1 MVDPVPQPMQAVI
14 DAANAAR
21 LRAEA
26 RNWPMPV
33 HTRSAI
39 ADERRCIQ
47 TALAG
52 VVGGAEA
59 ERLMALADELA
70 AGGSAPEGRAQRLEP
85 RARDDGRA
93 GRPGQAQDPD
103 LGRDLTT
110 GRLTMNPGTMA
121 PETIDLGQITA
132 DTQLLGDATS
142 RRFLSGL
149 WELEGC
155 ALPVMPTVALE
166 LPGNVRGAEN
176 RRWQRTIRRDLA
188 RTNVRYEP
196 GTYNAILRATR
207 EAAEAWTK
215 EELERPDGVVAVQ
228 GSVETDAAAA
238 ALARALPAICFRSTN
253 ERERTQRPRDR
264 GRGRRAWLHPARE
277 REPAEHRARAAERL
291 AAGPG
296 QDPGGP

>member
-1 MVDPVPQPMQAVI
+1 
-14 DAANAAR
+14 
-21 LRAEA
+21 
-26 RNWPMPV
+26 
-33 HTRSAI
+33 
-39 ADERRCIQ
+39 
-47 TALAG
+47 
-52 VVGGAEA
+52 
-59 ERLMALADELA
+59 
-70 AGGSAPEGRAQRLEP
+70 
-85 RARDDGRA
+85 
-93 GRPGQAQDPD
+93 
-103 LGRDLTT
+103 
-110 GRLTMNPGTMA
+110 MNPGTMA
-121 PETIDLGQITA
+121 PEAIDLGQITA

-188 RTNVRYEP
+188 RTNVRYKP

-253 ERERTQRPRDR
+253 EENERNDRAIVAEAVVHGFTLLASENLRSIAHEQLNDWLQDQGKTRRPLIVQIHEALTAYRRDPAERARMAFRAVLGAALPAAEQGLERDVEAVERFIMALKRTHAERCGWWADDGRKATQDIPAAIRGARANLPVHTRTAEDR
-264 GRGRRAWLHPARE
+264 RRTATVVAARRAGYEGR
-277 REPAEHRARAAERL
+277 
-291 AAGPG
+291 
-296 QDPGGP
+296 